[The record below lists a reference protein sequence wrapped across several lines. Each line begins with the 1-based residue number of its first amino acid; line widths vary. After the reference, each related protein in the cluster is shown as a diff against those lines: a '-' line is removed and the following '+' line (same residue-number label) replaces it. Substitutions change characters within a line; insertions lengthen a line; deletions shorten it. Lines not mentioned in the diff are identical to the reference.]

1 MEIHAP
7 TIYPHVKAPTLASC
21 VARPINLLFLALGP
35 RAFAPRQLSTQ
46 GASSDCACPST
57 VTVYLTPLTPPRR
70 HASLLLLRQPELLPK
85 PRLARLRVRVRVRV
99 RGKVR
104 ARVRV
109 RVRVR

>member
-1 MEIHAP
+1 MRP
-7 TIYPHVKAPTLASC
+7 T
-21 VARPINLLFLALGP
+21 NLLFALGTRATP
-35 RAFAPRQLSTQ
+35 RAQRPHPARR
-46 GASSDCACPST
+46 T
-57 VTVYLTPLTPPRR
+57 VPTVVPDLTLLTLPRR
-70 HASLLLLRQPELLPK
+70 HASLLLPRQPELLPK